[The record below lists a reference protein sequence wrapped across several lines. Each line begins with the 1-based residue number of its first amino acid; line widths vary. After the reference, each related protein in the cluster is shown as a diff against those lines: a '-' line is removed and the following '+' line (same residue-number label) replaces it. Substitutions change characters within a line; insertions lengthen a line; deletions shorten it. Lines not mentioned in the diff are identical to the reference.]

1 MDKAEIQ
8 YKPEQV
14 EEEAQGYWQE
24 HGSFRVSEDP
34 DREKFYCLSMLPY
47 PSGHLHMGHVRNYSI
62 GDAISRFHRMKGKNV
77 LQPMGWDAF
86 GLPAENAAIRNN
98 VNPAEWTY
106 ANIDYMRAQLKRLG
120 YAYDWQREVATC
132 HPEYYR
138 WEQWFF
144 TRLFRQ
150 GLVYKAEAEVN
161 WDPVDQTV
169 LANEQVVDGKGWRSG
184 APVERRQIPQWFFRI
199 SDFAQELLDDLE
211 TLDGWPDAVRTMQ
224 RNWIGRSE
232 GVEVEFEVD
241 GEADP
246 ELRTIKVFTTR
257 PDTLFGVTSLSLAPQ
272 HPLAQAAAAGNPE
285 LGRFLAELASDGI
298 VEAEL
303 MTMEKRGIDT
313 GLVALHP
320 LTGEPLPIYVANFV
334 LMSYGSGAV
343 MSVPA
348 HDQRDWEFATRY
360 GLEIR
365 QVIRPAD
372 SEQECDLSREA
383 FVEYGV
389 LINSGQFDG
398 LDFAASFKAIAEHL
412 ESAGKGRPTVNFRLR
427 DWLVSRQRYWGAPI
441 PMIDCPVCG
450 PVPVPDEDLP
460 VRLPEEAD
468 FTGHGSPLP
477 DLPEFVNAE
486 CPECG
491 GAAKRETDTFDT
503 FMESSW
509 YFARYTCADQDGAM
523 LDERARYWLPVDQ
536 YIGGIEHAI
545 LHLLY
550 ARFYY
555 KLMRNEGLVDSGE
568 PFTRL
573 LTQGM
578 VLKDGTTMSKSKG
591 NTVDPMPLIDKY
603 GADTVR
609 MFTLFAAPPDQS
621 LEWSDA
627 GIEGSF
633 RFLRRLWKIV
643 HGHTPCELPDF
654 SGLTL
659 TPEQEDL
666 RRKTHETLA
675 KVSRDYEDRYA
686 FNTAIAAVM
695 ELLNALTRFV
705 QQDTEPD
712 RSDGWIVQE
721 ALEMSI
727 LMLAPIVPHFC
738 HVAWQYLG
746 HAGAIMD
753 AAWPDVDTQALEK
766 DQTLIVLQVN
776 GKLRGRMEVPVD
788 LPDERLREIV
798 LENDS
803 VRKFTANAGIRRV
816 IVVPGRLV
824 NVVTA

>member
-1 MDKAEIQ
+1 MENEIHYQ
-8 YKPEQV
+8 PQQV
-14 EEEAQGYWQE
+14 EEEAQRYWRE
-24 HGSFRVSEDP
+24 HDSFRATEDAN
-34 DREKFYCLSMLPY
+34 REKFYCLSMLPY
-47 PSGHLHMGHVRNYSI
+47 PSGHMHMGHVRNYAI
-62 GDAISRFHRMKGKNV
+62 GDAISRYQRMKGKNV

-86 GLPAENAAIRNN
+86 GLPAENAAIQHK
-98 VNPAEWTY
+98 VNPAEWTC
-106 ANIDYMRAQLKRLG
+106 ANIDYMRAQLQRLG
-120 YAYDWQREVATC
+120 FAYDWQRELATC

-184 APVERRQIPQWFFRI
+184 APVERRRIPQWFFRI
-199 SDFAQELLDDLE
+199 SAFAQELLDDLE
-211 TLDGWPDAVRTMQ
+211 TLDGWPDAVRVMQ

-232 GVEVEFEVD
+232 GVEVEFEVA

-246 ELRTIKVFTTR
+246 ALRAIKVFTTR

-272 HPLAQAAAAGNPE
+272 HPLAEAAAAGNPE
-285 LGRFLAELASDGI
+285 LRRFLRSLAGTSVAEADLA
-298 VEAEL
+298 
-303 MTMEKRGIDT
+303 TMEKRGMDT
-313 GLVALHP
+313 GLLATHP
-320 LTGEPLPIYVANFV
+320 LTGESLPIYVANFV

-348 HDQRDWEFATRY
+348 HDQRDWEFATKY

-365 QVIRPAD
+365 RVIRPANA
-372 SEQECDLSREA
+372 EQDCDLRREA
-383 FVEYGV
+383 FVEHG
-389 LINSGQFDG
+389 LLTNSQQFDG
-398 LDFAASFKAIAEHL
+398 MDFSNSFKAIAEHL
-412 ESAGKGRPTVNFRLR
+412 EAEGKGRRTVNFRLR

-441 PMIDCPVCG
+441 PIINCPHCG

-460 VRLPEEAD
+460 VCLPEEAD

-477 DLPEFVNAE
+477 NLPEFVDTV
-486 CPECG
+486 CPACG
-491 GAAKRETDTFDT
+491 GPAKRETDTFDT

-509 YFARYTCADQDGAM
+509 YFARYTCPDQDGAM
-523 LDERARYWLPVDQ
+523 LDERADYWLPVDQ

-550 ARFYY
+550 ARFYH
-555 KLMRNEGLVDSGE
+555 KLLRNEGLVASDE

-578 VLKDGTTMSKSKG
+578 VLKDGSKMSKSKG
-591 NTVDPMPLIDKY
+591 NTVDPLPLIEKY
-603 GADTVR
+603 GADTAR
-609 MFTLFAAPPDQS
+609 MVTLFAAPPEQS
-621 LEWSDA
+621 MEWSDA
-627 GIEGSF
+627 GVEGCF
-633 RFLRRLWKIV
+633 RFLKRLWRLV
-643 HGHTPCELPDF
+643 HGHEACALPDF
-654 SGLTL
+654 STFKP
-659 TPEQEDL
+659 TPEQRAL

-686 FNTAIAAVM
+686 FNTVIAAVM

-705 QQDTEPD
+705 QQTPKPSSND
-712 RSDGWIVQE
+712 RGATQE

-738 HVAWQYLG
+738 HVVWRHLG
-746 HAGAIMD
+746 HEGAVMD
-753 AAWPDVDTQALEK
+753 AAWPEVDARALEK
-766 DQTLIVLQVN
+766 DQALIVLQVN
-776 GKLRGRMEVPVD
+776 GKLRGRMEVPVN
-788 LPDERLREIV
+788 LPDQRLREIV
-798 LENDS
+798 LEHDS
-803 VRKFTANAGIRRV
+803 VRKFTANTGIRRV

>member
-24 HGSFRVSEDP
+24 HGSFRASEDP

-184 APVERRQIPQWFFRI
+184 APVERRRIPQWFFRI

-241 GEADP
+241 GEANP

-320 LTGEPLPIYVANFV
+320 LTSEPLPIYVANFV

-441 PMIDCPVCG
+441 PMIDCPGLRAGSGARRG
-450 PVPVPDEDLP
+450 P
-460 VRLPEEAD
+460 
-468 FTGHGSPLP
+468 
-477 DLPEFVNAE
+477 
-486 CPECG
+486 
-491 GAAKRETDTFDT
+491 
-503 FMESSW
+503 
-509 YFARYTCADQDGAM
+509 ARASAGRSGIHRTWFS
-523 LDERARYWLPVDQ
+523 LARP
-536 YIGGIEHAI
+536 
-545 LHLLY
+545 
-550 ARFYY
+550 
-555 KLMRNEGLVDSGE
+555 
-568 PFTRL
+568 
-573 LTQGM
+573 
-578 VLKDGTTMSKSKG
+578 
-591 NTVDPMPLIDKY
+591 
-603 GADTVR
+603 
-609 MFTLFAAPPDQS
+609 
-621 LEWSDA
+621 
-627 GIEGSF
+627 
-633 RFLRRLWKIV
+633 
-643 HGHTPCELPDF
+643 
-654 SGLTL
+654 
-659 TPEQEDL
+659 
-666 RRKTHETLA
+666 
-675 KVSRDYEDRYA
+675 
-686 FNTAIAAVM
+686 
-695 ELLNALTRFV
+695 
-705 QQDTEPD
+705 
-712 RSDGWIVQE
+712 
-721 ALEMSI
+721 
-727 LMLAPIVPHFC
+727 
-738 HVAWQYLG
+738 
-746 HAGAIMD
+746 
-753 AAWPDVDTQALEK
+753 
-766 DQTLIVLQVN
+766 
-776 GKLRGRMEVPVD
+776 
-788 LPDERLREIV
+788 
-798 LENDS
+798 
-803 VRKFTANAGIRRV
+803 AGIRQCRMSRMRRGGQTGNRHFRYLHGILLV
-816 IVVPGRLV
+816 FRAIYLRRPGRRHARRTRPLL
-824 NVVTA
+824 AAGGSIHRRHRARDPASALRALLLQADAQRGPGRFR

>member
-14 EEEAQGYWQE
+14 EEEAQGYWRE

-184 APVERRQIPQWFFRI
+184 APVERRRIPQWFFRI

-232 GVEVEFEVD
+232 GVEVEFEVE

-246 ELRTIKVFTTR
+246 ELRTIRVFTTR

-272 HPLAQAAAAGNPE
+272 HPLAEAAAAGNPE
-285 LGRFLAELASDGI
+285 LGVFLAELASDGI

-303 MTMEKRGIDT
+303 MTMEKRGMDT

-320 LTGEPLPIYVANFV
+320 LTGEPMPIYVANFV

-383 FVEYGV
+383 FVEYGE

-412 ESAGKGRPTVNFRLR
+412 ESAGKGRRTVNFRLR

-441 PMIDCPVCG
+441 PMIDCPDCG

-477 DLPEFVNAE
+477 GLPEFVDAE

-509 YFARYTCADQDGAM
+509 YYARYTCADQGGAM

-609 MFTLFAAPPDQS
+609 MFTLFASPPDQS

-659 TPEQEDL
+659 TPEQGDL

-705 QQDTEPD
+705 QQGAEPD

-738 HVAWQYLG
+738 HVVWQYLG

-753 AAWPDVDTQALEK
+753 AAWPDVDAQALEK

-803 VRKFTANAGIRRV
+803 VRKFTANAGVRRV

>member
-14 EEEAQGYWQE
+14 EEEAQRYWGE

-150 GLVYKAEAEVN
+150 GLVYKAESEVN

-184 APVERRQIPQWFFRI
+184 APVERRRIPQWFFRI

-441 PMIDCPVCG
+441 PMIDCPDCG

-477 DLPEFVNAE
+477 GLPEFVNAE

-509 YFARYTCADQDGAM
+509 YFARYTCADQGGAM

-705 QQDTEPD
+705 LQDTGPD
-712 RSDGWIVQE
+712 RNDGRIVQE

-746 HAGAIMD
+746 HTGAIMD

>member
-24 HGSFRVSEDP
+24 HGSFRASEDP

-184 APVERRQIPQWFFRI
+184 APVERRRIPQWFFRI

-272 HPLAQAAAAGNPE
+272 HPLAQVAAAGNPE

-303 MTMEKRGIDT
+303 MTMEKRGMDT

-477 DLPEFVNAE
+477 GLPEFVNAE

-753 AAWPDVDTQALEK
+753 AAWPDVDAQALEK